1 MPTPSPWPELQPL
14 AARIAVGELDGDA
27 AIAAIVDAI
36 VRRELNE
43 PGTPASAR
51 GALHTEATQAVAAD
65 RVLMAMLRP
74 VAPMRALESVLGP
87 PPRAAAEPTPRPKAR
102 RGAVRVAESPA
113 DASVDDFGPAPELDA
128 ATYERGASGRRMT
141 AIAGVAMGVVA
152 GGLIWWFL
160 LRETPC
166 DMFARQVCLELS
178 EPCSAG
184 EVQQHLRAKAI
195 DDAACTAAQAA
206 GEAASGTAGPS
217 KRGRAYE
224 TAIIAALGFD
234 PRTGEPPV
242 AAAVTERAPVEPT
255 MLARKLPSLPSL
267 VADEAYLYVS
277 SGEAVL
283 RLRSIGGQFESIAT
297 APAGRDVAVSTDFVY
312 WAARGTDGND
322 ALWIDRKRGE
332 YEPTVLATTPAK
344 LGATHCTQ
352 GACAYVDLTDGAVW
366 LAAQDGS
373 APKKLTGAQ
382 TPAPTEVWIDDREVA
397 FAVPGSPASLVV
409 VAVEGGAPRVVAG
422 AEADVKRLDGD
433 AEGLYWLASGALRTV
448 ARAGGDVTTL
458 VPAGITTFALDPAR
472 VFVGDAAAGTI
483 AHVPRAGGA
492 TTPVVAGQVG
502 LEHLVV
508 DAAGVYWTRGG
519 ELFRLPK

>member
-1 MPTPSPWPELQPL
+1 MS
-14 AARIAVGELDGDA
+14 
-27 AIAAIVDAI
+27 
-36 VRRELNE
+36 
-43 PGTPASAR
+43 
-51 GALHTEATQAVAAD
+51 
-65 RVLMAMLRP
+65 
-74 VAPMRALESVLGP
+74 
-87 PPRAAAEPTPRPKAR
+87 
-102 RGAVRVAESPA
+102 
-113 DASVDDFGPAPELDA
+113 
-128 ATYERGASGRRMT
+128 TY
-141 AIAGVAMGVVA
+141 
-152 GGLIWWFL
+152 
-160 LRETPC
+160 
-166 DMFARQVCLELS
+166 
-178 EPCSAG
+178 
-184 EVQQHLRAKAI
+184 
-195 DDAACTAAQAA
+195 
-206 GEAASGTAGPS
+206 
-217 KRGRAYE
+217 
-224 TAIIAALGFD
+224 
-234 PRTGEPPV
+234 
-242 AAAVTERAPVEPT
+242 
-255 MLARKLPSLPSL
+255 L
-267 VADEAYLYVS
+267 VS
-277 SGEAVL
+277 
-283 RLRSIGGQFESIAT
+283 
-297 APAGRDVAVSTDFVY
+297 

-322 ALWIDRKRGE
+322 SLWIDRKRGE

-422 AEADVKRLDGD
+422 AEADVKRLGGD